1 MLLGCGCLLAMAAA
15 FAPRVVLILAWIFG
29 KRWDVVWGG
38 NWFWPLLGIIFA
50 PYTTIMYLL
59 SWSPGLGI
67 YGWDWMW
74 IGLGVVLD
82 VMKWSQIAHNRR
94 GIPGYPEIG
103 Y

>member
-82 VMKWSQIAHNRR
+82 IMKWSQIAHNRR
-94 GIPGYPEIG
+94 GIPGYPEAG